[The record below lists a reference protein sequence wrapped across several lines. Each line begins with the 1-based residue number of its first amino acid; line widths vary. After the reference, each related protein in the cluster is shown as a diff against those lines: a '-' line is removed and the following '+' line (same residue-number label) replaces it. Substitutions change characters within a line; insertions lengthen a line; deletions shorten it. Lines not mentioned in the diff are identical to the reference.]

1 MRILLC
7 LLLLSA
13 TLAYGQPPS
22 ETLTAR
28 YGQMKSKA
36 QTFKDYKV
44 IKETTLDAFWTAVTD
59 SLVQQQQKI
68 TQVNAE
74 VEVLKNQI
82 VQVEANAKRR
92 EAEVEEIVF
101 DSDHITV
108 AGIPFH
114 KAFFLSIVFIAI
126 ASLVALLTLSFTRS
140 QLLYR
145 SLKEKSESML
155 VLNSEFEEYKHRAV
169 EKQMKLSR
177 ELQNERN
184 KVSELSSHR

>member
-13 TLAYGQPPS
+13 VAYSQPS

-28 YGQMKSKA
+28 YGQMKNKA

-44 IKETTLDAFWTAVTD
+44 IKETTLDAFWNAVAD

-114 KAFFLSIVFIAI
+114 KAFFISIVFIAI
-126 ASLVALLTLSFTRS
+126 ASFAGLLALSFTRS

-184 KVSELSSHR
+184 KVSELSAHR